1 MSFIEK
7 LTRRWEQANSLLCV
21 GLDPVLDR
29 LPASLREQSPN
40 IAELLF
46 AFNQAIIDATH
57 EFAAAFKPQVAFYSA
72 EGEGGEEALERTV
85 RYIHETYPDIPVIL
99 DAKRGDIG
107 STAEAYAK
115 EVFDRY
121 GVDALTVNP
130 YLGRDSVEPFLE
142 RREKGII
149 ILCKTSNPGADDFQN
164 LEVDGIP
171 LYEIVARKVS
181 EEWNEHGNC
190 ALVVGATFPL
200 QMRRVRAIVGDMP
213 FLVPGIGAQ
222 GGEVKAAVEA
232 GQDSKGQGLI
242 INSSRGIIYASA
254 GEDFAEAARREA
266 QKLRDEI
273 NRYRI

>member
-107 STAEAYAK
+107 STA
-115 EVFDRY
+115 
-121 GVDALTVNP
+121 
-130 YLGRDSVEPFLE
+130 
-142 RREKGII
+142 
-149 ILCKTSNPGADDFQN
+149 
-164 LEVDGIP
+164 
-171 LYEIVARKVS
+171 
-181 EEWNEHGNC
+181 
-190 ALVVGATFPL
+190 
-200 QMRRVRAIVGDMP
+200 
-213 FLVPGIGAQ
+213 
-222 GGEVKAAVEA
+222 
-232 GQDSKGQGLI
+232 
-242 INSSRGIIYASA
+242 
-254 GEDFAEAARREA
+254 
-266 QKLRDEI
+266 
-273 NRYRI
+273 

>member
-181 EEWNEHGNC
+181 EEWNAYGNC
-190 ALVVGATFPL
+190 ALVVGATFPEE
-200 QMRRVRAIVGDMP
+200 MRRVRAIVKGMP